1 MFCHNSAY
9 KYSMDTKNIIPE
21 IVALSIGRDKG
32 NDIVVDSPT
41 VSRQHAHLTIC
52 SPSSFILEDCGSK
65 RGIFVEG
72 EGHRL
77 RITRKLI
84 DIHDKVWIADV
95 EFNIASLVFN
105 DQKIRQKQGKDAKEP
120 LDFTTEFAELKK
132 VYEDYPELRK
142 ACRERD
148 KLIRLWSVV
157 GGSVIGVGS
166 VVTAGAFGVLS
177 VMSSA
182 GLSILVPTLASHLLS
197 TEEKLE
203 LIDKE
208 FKQRYRCPN
217 PECHDPFGNREY
229 ALLAK
234 QKKCPKCKAVW
245 VK

>member
-1 MFCHNSAY
+1 
-9 KYSMDTKNIIPE
+9 MDTKNIIPE
-21 IVALSIGRDKG
+21 IVALSIGRDKD
-32 NDIVVDSPT
+32 NDIVVANPT
-41 VSRQHAHLTIC
+41 VSRQHAHLTVC

-65 RGIFVEG
+65 RGTFVEN
-72 EGHRL
+72 EGHRV

-84 DIHDKVWIADV
+84 DIKDKIWIADV
-95 EFNIASLVFN
+95 EFDVASVVSN
-105 DQKIRQKQGKDAKEP
+105 EQKVAAKQIKSEKAL
-120 LDFTTEFAELKK
+120 LDFTAEFADLKK
-132 VYEDYPELRK
+132 VYEDYPVLRK

-157 GGSVIGVGS
+157 GGSVIGIGS

-177 VMSSA
+177 VLSSA

-208 FKQRYRCPN
+208 FRQRYRCPN

-229 ALLAK
+229 TLLAK